1 MDYNDENWRKK
12 FESDIED
19 DLHSVIPDI
28 FKTGI
33 LEVDQKYMFK
43 TKNIMNLSLFNSEDE
58 EKLLKKAKP
67 KKFNNFTSSHSNY
80 GAGSNSNRDNLR
92 DDDDNL

>member
-43 TKNIMNLSLFNSEDE
+43 TKIS
-58 EKLLKKAKP
+58 
-67 KKFNNFTSSHSNY
+67 
-80 GAGSNSNRDNLR
+80 
-92 DDDDNL
+92 